1 MWDVVPTAVIRA
13 QLVALYLHCSY
24 SVNMGALRF
33 EWDEGKNR
41 SNQRKHGVPFA
52 EARTAFFDDYARVL
66 PDPDHSDDQ
75 ERFVLLGLSV
85 SLRLLVVCHCHR
97 ESEEV
102 IRIFSARKA
111 NRNEITQYQRWM
123 P

>member
-1 MWDVVPTAVIRA
+1 
-13 QLVALYLHCSY
+13 
-24 SVNMGALRF
+24 MGSLRF

-41 SNQRKHGVPFA
+41 SNQRKHGVAFA

-66 PDPDHSDDQ
+66 PDPDHSDDE
-75 ERFVLLGLSV
+75 ERFVLLGLSI

-111 NRNEITQYQRWM
+111 NRDEITQYQRWM

>member
-1 MWDVVPTAVIRA
+1 MGT
-13 QLVALYLHCSY
+13 LH
-24 SVNMGALRF
+24 F

-41 SNQRKHGVPFA
+41 SNQRKHGVAFS

-66 PDPDHSDDQ
+66 PDPDHSEDE

-85 SLRLLVVCHCHR
+85 SLRLLVVCHCQR

>member
-1 MWDVVPTAVIRA
+1 
-13 QLVALYLHCSY
+13 
-24 SVNMGALRF
+24 MGALRF

-111 NRNEITQYQRWM
+111 NRDEITQYQRWM